1 MKECKMANITTSKTR
16 RLSYSHMLG
25 RMYFQLLAQ
34 QKRGRDFSELDK
46 FVSELRMLV
55 EEHQEQAL
63 KKVA

>member
-1 MKECKMANITTSKTR
+1 
-16 RLSYSHMLG
+16 MLG